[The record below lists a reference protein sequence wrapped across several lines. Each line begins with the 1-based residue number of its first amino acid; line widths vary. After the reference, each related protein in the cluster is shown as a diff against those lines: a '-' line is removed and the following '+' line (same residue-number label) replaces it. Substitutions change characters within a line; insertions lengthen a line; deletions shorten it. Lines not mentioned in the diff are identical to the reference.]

1 MRAKCD
7 DKIEFSWKKKQLT
20 TTSLKQRKTK
30 GMTTTNSCYRWCPR
44 PTRRSRFRSF
54 SLHSS
59 RSRHNATFTEGEK
72 KKKNEFASGI
82 KPPVQSSS
90 SSTGGER
97 RKKKKTKETDE
108 EEEKSINKTK
118 TNGWQIFDVHID
130 ATEDSGKDDFSI
142 SKPILERVCK
152 VLHLD
157 IEDIEDDIEDFD
169 ERKMKKTSIET
180 ILQRNDDYMMK
191 QRIRVA
197 RKSCDARGG
206 GGGGI
211 ARRTK
216 TKNANDYHEEEEDDD
231 DKHRVQFSYVID
243 VSDEF
248 VEMCGGS
255 AKRVRAERKKVER
268 TKMEE
273 KVDVNGFSR
282 DDEFKEEKNK
292 NKKRTVV
299 IVGLGPAGLF
309 CALTL
314 ARLSA
319 DTKVVIL
326 ERGEPVERRGKAI
339 GALFHR
345 RRLSETSNLCYG
357 EGGAGTWSDGK
368 LTTRIGRNGEEV
380 KDVFKTFVEFGAPP
394 EILQMGKPHLGTDR
408 MVKILRNARYEL
420 EKMGCEIMFD
430 ETCRTVM
437 VEDNEA
443 VGVTTES
450 GKTIHA
456 EAVVLATGH
465 SSRALFEQLSNDG
478 VLLEF
483 QSFASGFRIEHPQEL
498 LNELQYGER
507 FAKEVERGKGRI
519 PVADYRV
526 AHTNKE
532 DNRGVF
538 SFCMCPGGQIVPT
551 STNVHE
557 LCINGMSFSRRQS
570 LWANS
575 GLVTNVKLEDCAP
588 FNDEHETKPHLS
600 GILFQ
605 QDIERKAA
613 VLGGGDLT
621 VPVQTAHDFL
631 LGVVSD
637 EKSLPSSSYRLG
649 IKSADLTT
657 LYPQH
662 LTEAIQF
669 ALKKFDKQ
677 MPGYAGKEALIHAPE
692 TRTSS
697 PVRIVR
703 NSESLE
709 SENTKNLFP
718 IGEGAGYAGGIVS
731 AAVDGMCASKKVL
744 AKLLK
749 VV

>member
-1 MRAKCD
+1 M
-7 DKIEFSWKKKQLT
+7 
-20 TTSLKQRKTK
+20 
-30 GMTTTNSCYRWCPR
+30 
-44 PTRRSRFRSF
+44 
-54 SLHSS
+54 
-59 RSRHNATFTEGEK
+59 
-72 KKKNEFASGI
+72 
-82 KPPVQSSS
+82 QSSS
-90 SSTGGER
+90 SSSK
-97 RKKKKTKETDE
+97 KKKKTKETRFSDE
-108 EEEKSINKTK
+108 EKEEKSINETK
-118 TNGWQIFDVHID
+118 TNGWRIFDVHID
-130 ATEDSGKDDFSI
+130 ATEDVGKDDFSI

-157 IEDIEDDIEDFD
+157 IEDIEDDIE
-169 ERKMKKTSIET
+169 RKMKKTSIET
-180 ILQRNDDYMMK
+180 ILQRNDDEMMK

-216 TKNANDYHEEEEDDD
+216 TKNANDYHEEEEEDDD

-255 AKRVRAERKKVER
+255 ARRVRAERKKVER
-268 TKMEE
+268 TKMEEKEEE

-437 VEDNEA
+437 VEDNKA
-443 VGVTTES
+443 VGVMTES

>member
-1 MRAKCD
+1 M
-7 DKIEFSWKKKQLT
+7 
-20 TTSLKQRKTK
+20 
-30 GMTTTNSCYRWCPR
+30 
-44 PTRRSRFRSF
+44 
-54 SLHSS
+54 
-59 RSRHNATFTEGEK
+59 
-72 KKKNEFASGI
+72 
-82 KPPVQSSS
+82 QSSS
-90 SSTGGER
+90 SSS
-97 RKKKKTKETDE
+97 KKTKKTKETRFSDE
-108 EEEKSINKTK
+108 EKEEKSINETK
-118 TNGWQIFDVHID
+118 TNGWRIFDVHID
-130 ATEDSGKDDFSI
+130 ASEDVGKDDFSI

-157 IEDIEDDIEDFD
+157 VEDIEDDI

-180 ILQRNDDYMMK
+180 ILQRNDDEMMK

-197 RKSCDARGG
+197 RKSCDARGGG

-255 AKRVRAERKKVER
+255 ARRVRAERKKVER
-268 TKMEE
+268 TKMEEKEEE

-437 VEDNEA
+437 VEDNKA

-450 GKTIHA
+450 GENDSRRSGGFSHRSLVESFVRTTLQRRRITRISIIREWFSYRTPAGIVKRVTIRGTVCKRSRTRERA
-456 EAVVLATGH
+456 H
-465 SSRALFEQLSNDG
+465 SRRRLQSRAHEQ
-478 VLLEF
+478 
-483 QSFASGFRIEHPQEL
+483 
-498 LNELQYGER
+498 
-507 FAKEVERGKGRI
+507 RG
-519 PVADYRV
+519 
-526 AHTNKE
+526 
-532 DNRGVF
+532 
-538 SFCMCPGGQIVPT
+538 Q
-551 STNVHE
+551 
-557 LCINGMSFSRRQS
+557 SRRVFVLYVS
-570 LWANS
+570 RRSNRS
-575 GLVTNVKLEDCAP
+575 DVDKCARVM
-588 FNDEHETKPHLS
+588 H
-600 GILFQ
+600 
-605 QDIERKAA
+605 
-613 VLGGGDLT
+613 
-621 VPVQTAHDFL
+621 
-631 LGVVSD
+631 
-637 EKSLPSSSYRLG
+637 
-649 IKSADLTT
+649 
-657 LYPQH
+657 
-662 LTEAIQF
+662 
-669 ALKKFDKQ
+669 
-677 MPGYAGKEALIHAPE
+677 
-692 TRTSS
+692 
-697 PVRIVR
+697 
-703 NSESLE
+703 
-709 SENTKNLFP
+709 
-718 IGEGAGYAGGIVS
+718 
-731 AAVDGMCASKKVL
+731 
-744 AKLLK
+744 
-749 VV
+749 

>member
-1 MRAKCD
+1 
-7 DKIEFSWKKKQLT
+7 
-20 TTSLKQRKTK
+20 
-30 GMTTTNSCYRWCPR
+30 MTTTNSWYRWCPR
-44 PTRRSRFRSF
+44 LTRCSRFRSF

-59 RSRHNATFTEGEK
+59 RSRNNATFTFEGKK
-72 KKKNEFASGI
+72 KKKNAFAPGI
-82 KPPVQSSS
+82 KPPTQSSS

-97 RKKKKTKETDE
+97 RKKKTKETRFSDE
-108 EEEKSINKTK
+108 EDVKSTNES
-118 TNGWQIFDVHID
+118 NGWRIFDVHID

-142 SKPILERVCK
+142 SKPVLERICK
-152 VLHLD
+152 ILHLN
-157 IEDIEDDIEDFD
+157 IEDIEDDIEDD
-169 ERKMKKTSIET
+169 ERKMKKTSIEN

-191 QRIRVA
+191 QLIRVA

-206 GGGGI
+206 GGGG

-216 TKNANDYHEEEEDDD
+216 TKKNANDHHEEEEDEDDD

-255 AKRVRAERKKVER
+255 ARRVREERKKVER

-273 KVDVNGFSR
+273 KEKVGDDSDHDDGFSR
-282 DDEFKEEKNK
+282 DDDFKEEKNK

-314 ARLSA
+314 ARLSV

-437 VEDNEA
+437 VEDNKA

-450 GKTIHA
+450 GKTINA

-621 VPVQTAHDFL
+621 VPVQIAHDFL

-709 SENTKNLFP
+709 SENMKNLFP

>member
-1 MRAKCD
+1 MYSHVVVVVVNAAHNTTRTSTAFF
-7 DKIEFSWKKKQLT
+7 IVSFFLSQEKKVTVWFPRGHLHYFCPLPPPTFARERERKKERKKERRFRFAT
-20 TTSLKQRKTK
+20 MVFRVGSGVGVVAASSVPPKRKPSGNRKT
-30 GMTTTNSCYRWCPR
+30 PR
-44 PTRRSRFRSF
+44 APGKPPAKPRER
-54 SLHSS
+54 
-59 RSRHNATFTEGEK
+59 NGEK
-72 KKKNEFASGI
+72 
-82 KPPVQSSS
+82 
-90 SSTGGER
+90 GE
-97 RKKKKTKETDE
+97 E
-108 EEEKSINKTK
+108 
-118 TNGWQIFDVHID
+118 NGWRLFDVQVD
-130 ATEDSGKDDFSI
+130 AAEDGGKDDFSI
-142 SKPILERVCK
+142 SKPILERVCE
-152 VLHLD
+152 VLRLKTTSAFIVAGNGVDQIRNGKD
-157 IEDIEDDIEDFD
+157 IE
-169 ERKMKKTSIET
+169 KMIKVS
-180 ILQRNDDYMMK
+180 
-191 QRIRVA
+191 
-197 RKSCDARGG
+197 RKSCDARGFDV
-206 GGGGI
+206 
-211 ARRTK
+211 K
-216 TKNANDYHEEEEDDD
+216 TKS
-231 DKHRVQFSYVID
+231 KRVEFSYVID
-243 VSDEF
+243 VSDAF

-255 AKRVRAERKKVER
+255 TKRVYAQRKKVER
-268 TKMEE
+268 VKMDED
-273 KVDVNGFSR
+273 DVASRNGR
-282 DDEFKEEKNK
+282 DVARGDMASTS
-292 NKKRTVV
+292 KKKKKKTVV

-314 ARLSA
+314 ARNYT
-319 DTKVVIL
+319 DTKVIII
-326 ERGEPVERRGKAI
+326 ERGEPVERRGQAI

-345 RRLSETSNLCYG
+345 RKLSETSNLCYG

-368 LTTRIGRNGEEV
+368 LTTRIGRNGEQV
-380 KDVFKTFVEFGAPP
+380 KDVFKTFVEFGAPA

-408 MVKILRNARYEL
+408 MVKILRNARYHL
-420 EKMGCEIMFD
+420 EEMGCEIMFD
-430 ETCRTVM
+430 ETCRAVI
-437 VEDNEA
+437 VEDNKA

-450 GKTIHA
+450 GKTIDA

-498 LNELQYGER
+498 LNELQYGDR

-526 AHTNKE
+526 AHTNKA

-575 GLVTNVKLEDCAP
+575 GLVTNVKLEDCAS

-605 QDIERKAA
+605 REIERKAA

-703 NSESLE
+703 NPETLE
-709 SENTKNLFP
+709 SKNTKNLFP

-731 AAVDGMCASKKVL
+731 AAVDGMCASQKVL
-744 AKLLK
+744 ARLLK
-749 VV
+749 TV

>member
-1 MRAKCD
+1 M
-7 DKIEFSWKKKQLT
+7 
-20 TTSLKQRKTK
+20 
-30 GMTTTNSCYRWCPR
+30 
-44 PTRRSRFRSF
+44 
-54 SLHSS
+54 
-59 RSRHNATFTEGEK
+59 
-72 KKKNEFASGI
+72 
-82 KPPVQSSS
+82 QSSS
-90 SSTGGER
+90 SSS
-97 RKKKKTKETDE
+97 KKTKKTKETRFSDE
-108 EEEKSINKTK
+108 EKEEKSINETK
-118 TNGWQIFDVHID
+118 TNGWRIFDVHID
-130 ATEDSGKDDFSI
+130 ASEDVGKDDFSI

-157 IEDIEDDIEDFD
+157 VEDIEDDI

-180 ILQRNDDYMMK
+180 ILQRNDDEMMK

-206 GGGGI
+206 GGGGGGI

-216 TKNANDYHEEEEDDD
+216 TKNANDYHEEEEEDDD

-255 AKRVRAERKKVER
+255 ARRVRAERKKVER
-268 TKMEE
+268 TKMEEKEEE

-292 NKKRTVV
+292 NKKRTAV

-437 VEDNEA
+437 VEDNKA

>member
-1 MRAKCD
+1 MVVRPQHVVTLLNIDGFESMRA
-7 DKIEFSWKKKQLT
+7 SSALT
-20 TTSLKQRKTK
+20 
-30 GMTTTNSCYRWCPR
+30 PR
-44 PTRRSRFRSF
+44 RCCFAAQW
-54 SLHSS
+54 SS
-59 RSRHNATFTEGEK
+59 SSSSSPSEK
-72 KKKNEFASGI
+72 KKK
-82 KPPVQSSS
+82 KRKQRRSSS
-90 SSTGGER
+90 SSSKRGVAAKPPPRETRNEF
-97 RKKKKTKETDE
+97 TPASSTTIKEDEDE
-108 EEEKSINKTK
+108 EK
-118 TNGWQIFDVHID
+118 NGWRVFDVRVD
-130 ATEDSGKDDFSI
+130 ADDDAGKDDFTI
-142 SKPILERVCK
+142 TRPIAERVCK
-152 VLHLD
+152 VLHLSF
-157 IEDIEDDIEDFD
+157 ESAWRVLQSALD
-169 ERKMKKTSIET
+169 EEEEEEKARRRRRRFCSM
-180 ILQRNDDYMMK
+180 
-191 QRIRVA
+191 RVS
-197 RKSCDARGG
+197 RKSCDARRADFKTAKSGG
-206 GGGGI
+206 GGGGGDI
-211 ARRTK
+211 DGGK
-216 TKNANDYHEEEEDDD
+216 
-231 DKHRVQFSYVID
+231 RVQFSYVID
-243 VSDEF
+243 VSDAF
-248 VEMCGGS
+248 VERCGGS
-255 AKRVRAERKKVER
+255 RKRVFAERKKVER
-268 TKMEE
+268 AKMEDE
-273 KVDVNGFSR
+273 VD
-282 DDEFKEEKNK
+282 EEDFENRERNNMASTNDAGSTTEQK
-292 NKKRTVV
+292 KKRTVV

-314 ARLSA
+314 ARHSA
-319 DTKVVIL
+319 SDTRIIIL

-345 RRLSETSNLCYG
+345 RQLSETSNVCYG

-380 KDVFKTFVEFGAPP
+380 RDVFKTFVEFGAPP

-408 MVKILRNARYEL
+408 MVKILRNARNKL
-420 EKMGCEIMFD
+420 EEMGCEIMFD
-430 ETCRTVM
+430 ETCRTVL
-437 VEDNEA
+437 VDENKA

-450 GKTIHA
+450 GKTIDA

-498 LNELQYGER
+498 LNELQYGTR
-507 FAKEVERGKGRI
+507 FAKEVDRGKGRI

-526 AHTNKE
+526 AHTNKA

-588 FNDEHETKPHLS
+588 FNEEHETKPHLS

-605 QDIERKAA
+605 REIERKAA
-613 VLGGGDLT
+613 VLGGGDLI

-657 LYPQH
+657 LYPKH

-669 ALKKFDKQ
+669 ALRRFDKQ

-744 AKLLK
+744 SVLMK

>member
-1 MRAKCD
+1 MRA
-7 DKIEFSWKKKQLT
+7 SLT
-20 TTSLKQRKTK
+20 L
-30 GMTTTNSCYRWCPR
+30 
-44 PTRRSRFRSF
+44 RRCC
-54 SLHSS
+54 
-59 RSRHNATFTEGEK
+59 
-72 KKKNEFASGI
+72 FAA
-82 KPPVQSSS
+82 QSSS
-90 SSTGGER
+90 SEKN
-97 RKKKKTKETDE
+97 KKKRKQRRSSSSSKRVVAAKPPPRKTRNEFTAPSSTIKEDEEDEEKNGWRVFDVRVDADDDAGKDDFTITRPIAERVCKALHLSFESAWEVLQQSTLEDEDE
-108 EEEKSINKTK
+108 EEEEEEMKARRRRFCSM
-118 TNGWQIFDVHID
+118 
-130 ATEDSGKDDFSI
+130 
-142 SKPILERVCK
+142 RV
-152 VLHLD
+152 
-157 IEDIEDDIEDFD
+157 
-169 ERKMKKTSIET
+169 S
-180 ILQRNDDYMMK
+180 
-191 QRIRVA
+191 
-197 RKSCDARGG
+197 RKSCDARRADFKTAKSSNGG
-206 GGGGI
+206 DIDGG
-211 ARRTK
+211 K
-216 TKNANDYHEEEEDDD
+216 
-231 DKHRVQFSYVID
+231 RVQFSYVID
-243 VSDEF
+243 VSDAF
-248 VEMCGGS
+248 VERCGGS
-255 AKRVRAERKKVER
+255 RKRVFAERKKVER
-268 TKMEE
+268 AKMEDG
-273 KVDVNGFSR
+273 VDEEDFENR
-282 DDEFKEEKNK
+282 EKNNMASTNDAGSTTERK
-292 NKKRTVV
+292 KKRTVV

-314 ARLSA
+314 ARQSAA
-319 DTKVVIL
+319 DTRIIIL

-345 RRLSETSNLCYG
+345 RQLSETSNLCYG

-380 KDVFKTFVEFGAPP
+380 RDVFKTFVEFGAPP

-408 MVKILRNARYEL
+408 MVKILRNARNKL
-420 EKMGCEIMFD
+420 EEMGCEIMFD
-430 ETCRTVM
+430 ETCRTVL
-437 VEDNEA
+437 VDENKA

-450 GKTIHA
+450 GKTIDA

-498 LNELQYGER
+498 LNELQYGAR
-507 FAKEVERGKGRI
+507 FAKEVDRGKGRI

-526 AHTNKE
+526 AHTNKA

-588 FNDEHETKPHLS
+588 FNEEHETKPHLS

-605 QDIERKAA
+605 REIERKAA
-613 VLGGGDLT
+613 VLGGGDLI

-657 LYPQH
+657 LYPKH

-669 ALKKFDKQ
+669 ALRRFDKQ

-744 AKLLK
+744 SVLMK

>member
-1 MRAKCD
+1 
-7 DKIEFSWKKKQLT
+7 
-20 TTSLKQRKTK
+20 
-30 GMTTTNSCYRWCPR
+30 MTTTNSWYRWCPR
-44 PTRRSRFRSF
+44 PTRCSRFRSF
-54 SLHSS
+54 SLNSS
-59 RSRHNATFTEGEK
+59 RSRNNATFTFEGKK
-72 KKKNEFASGI
+72 KKKNAFAPGI
-82 KPPVQSSS
+82 KPPTQSSS

-97 RKKKKTKETDE
+97 RKKKTKETRFSDE
-108 EEEKSINKTK
+108 EDVKSTNES
-118 TNGWQIFDVHID
+118 NGWRIFDVHID

-142 SKPILERVCK
+142 SKPVLERICK
-152 VLHLD
+152 ILHLN
-157 IEDIEDDIEDFD
+157 IEDIEDDIEDD
-169 ERKMKKTSIET
+169 ERKMKKTSIEN

-191 QRIRVA
+191 QLIRVA

-206 GGGGI
+206 GGGG

-216 TKNANDYHEEEEDDD
+216 TKKNANDHHEEEEDEDDD

-255 AKRVRAERKKVER
+255 ARRVREERKKVER

-273 KVDVNGFSR
+273 KEKVGDDSDHDDGFSR
-282 DDEFKEEKNK
+282 DDDFKEEKNK

-437 VEDNEA
+437 VEDSKA

-450 GKTIHA
+450 GKTINA

>member
-1 MRAKCD
+1 MRA
-7 DKIEFSWKKKQLT
+7 SSSALT
-20 TTSLKQRKTK
+20 PRR
-30 GMTTTNSCYRWCPR
+30 CYFAAQ
-44 PTRRSRFRSF
+44 SA
-54 SLHSS
+54 SS
-59 RSRHNATFTEGEK
+59 SSPSEK
-72 KKKNEFASGI
+72 KKKR
-82 KPPVQSSS
+82 KQRRSSS
-90 SSTGGER
+90 SSSKPPPTETRNNEFVAASSTTR
-97 RKKKKTKETDE
+97 RTTTTIKEEDE
-108 EEEKSINKTK
+108 DKEEEK
-118 TNGWQIFDVHID
+118 NGWRVFDVRVD
-130 ATEDSGKDDFSI
+130 ADDDAGKDDFTI
-142 SKPILERVCK
+142 TRPIAERVCK
-152 VLHLD
+152 VLLHLSF
-157 IEDIEDDIEDFD
+157 ESAWRALCALDDE
-169 ERKMKKTSIET
+169 EEEEKTRRRFCS
-180 ILQRNDDYMMK
+180 M
-191 QRIRVA
+191 RVS
-197 RKSCDARGG
+197 RKSCDARRADFKTAAKRSGG
-206 GGGGI
+206 GDIDDGG
-211 ARRTK
+211 K
-216 TKNANDYHEEEEDDD
+216 
-231 DKHRVQFSYVID
+231 RVQFSYVID
-243 VSDEF
+243 VSDAF
-248 VEMCGGS
+248 VERCGGS
-255 AKRVRAERKKVER
+255 RKRVFAERKKVER
-268 TKMEE
+268 AKMEDE
-273 KVDVNGFSR
+273 VD
-282 DDEFKEEKNK
+282 EEDFENAERNNVASTNDAGSTTEQK
-292 NKKRTVV
+292 KKRTVV

-314 ARLSA
+314 ARQSAA
-319 DTKVVIL
+319 DTKIIIL

-345 RRLSETSNLCYG
+345 RQLSETSNLCYG

-380 KDVFKTFVEFGAPP
+380 RDVFKTFVEFGAPP

-408 MVKILRNARYEL
+408 MVKILRNARNKL
-420 EKMGCEIMFD
+420 EEMGCEIMFD
-430 ETCRTVM
+430 ETCRTVL
-437 VEDNEA
+437 VDDNKA

-450 GKTIHA
+450 GKTIDA

-498 LNELQYGER
+498 LNELQYGAR
-507 FAKEVERGKGRI
+507 FAKEVDRGKGRI

-526 AHTNKE
+526 AHTNKA

-588 FNDEHETKPHLS
+588 FNEEHETKPHLS

-605 QDIERKAA
+605 REIERKAA
-613 VLGGGDLT
+613 VLGGGDLI

-657 LYPQH
+657 LYPKH
-662 LTEAIQF
+662 LTETIQF
-669 ALKKFDKQ
+669 ALRRFDKQ

-744 AKLLK
+744 SVLMK

>member
-1 MRAKCD
+1 LEEKTVND
-7 DKIEFSWKKKQLT
+7 DLIKT
-20 TTSLKQRKTK
+20 TQKTK
-30 GMTTTNSCYRWCPR
+30 GMTTTTNDSWYRWCPR
-44 PTRRSRFRSF
+44 PTRRSCFRSF
-54 SLHSS
+54 SLRSS
-59 RSRHNATFTEGEK
+59 RSRRNATFTEGGR
-72 KKKNEFASGI
+72 KKKNEFASKGI
-82 KPPVQSSS
+82 KPPMQSSS
-90 SSTGGER
+90 SSS
-97 RKKKKTKETDE
+97 KKTKKTKETRFSDE
-108 EEEKSINKTK
+108 EKEEKSINETK
-118 TNGWQIFDVHID
+118 TNGWRIFDVHID
-130 ATEDSGKDDFSI
+130 ASEDVGKDDFSI

-157 IEDIEDDIEDFD
+157 IEDIEDDIE
-169 ERKMKKTSIET
+169 RKMKKTSIET
-180 ILQRNDDYMMK
+180 ILQRNDDEMMK

-216 TKNANDYHEEEEDDD
+216 TKNANDYHEEEEEDDD

-255 AKRVRAERKKVER
+255 ARRVRAERKKVER
-268 TKMEE
+268 TKMEEKEEE

-437 VEDNEA
+437 VEDNKA

-575 GLVTNVKLEDCAP
+575 GLVTNIKLEDCAP